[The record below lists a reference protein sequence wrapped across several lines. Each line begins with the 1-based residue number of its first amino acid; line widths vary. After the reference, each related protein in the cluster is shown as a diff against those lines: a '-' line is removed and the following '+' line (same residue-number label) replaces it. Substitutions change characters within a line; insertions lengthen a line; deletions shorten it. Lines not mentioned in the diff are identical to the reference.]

1 MKLGDFNSL
10 SKAYR
15 EAMPYLTIGIQM
27 AAIVVILIFI
37 GKWAD
42 EKLNTAPWLLLL
54 GIFLGIGSS
63 FYHFF
68 KTVIEMNKKS
78 SNKNHQK

>member
-10 SKAYR
+10 AKAYR

-27 AAIVVILIFI
+27 AAIVVILFFV

-42 EKLNTAPWLLLL
+42 EKLSTSPWLLLL

-68 KTVIEMNKKS
+68 KTIVEINKKS